1 MNKVII
7 TPDYD
12 GLYDDWFD
20 PPMEIKMSCK
30 NNEDIVINTTK
41 GLEVVPIPHQIAYDP
56 PMEIKMKME
65 QDIVI
70 NTTKGLEVV
79 TIPEQT
85 PHQIAYDLAT
95 EYPTTITTTGGS
107 EVFNVPTQ

>member
-1 MNKVII
+1 MSEVII
-7 TPDYD
+7 TPDSD

-20 PPMEIKMSCK
+20 PPMEIKM
-30 NNEDIVINTTK
+30 
-41 GLEVVPIPHQIAYDP
+41 
-56 PMEIKMKME
+56 KMQ

-85 PHQIAYDLAT
+85 PHQLAYDLAT
-95 EYPTTITTTGGS
+95 EGPTTITTTGGS
-107 EVFNVPTQ
+107 EVFNVPYYD

>member
-1 MNKVII
+1 MSKVII
-7 TPDYD
+7 TPDYE
-12 GLYDDWFD
+12 GLYDDWF
-20 PPMEIKMSCK
+20 
-30 NNEDIVINTTK
+30 
-41 GLEVVPIPHQIAYDP
+41 DP

-79 TIPEQT
+79 NVPQSLHE
-85 PHQIAYDLAT
+85 IAYDLAT

>member
-1 MNKVII
+1 MSKVII
-7 TPDYD
+7 TPDYE
-12 GLYDDWFD
+12 GLYDDWF
-20 PPMEIKMSCK
+20 
-30 NNEDIVINTTK
+30 
-41 GLEVVPIPHQIAYDP
+41 DP

-85 PHQIAYDLAT
+85 LHQIAYDLAT

-107 EVFNVPTQ
+107 DVFNVPTQ

>member
-1 MNKVII
+1 MSEVII

-30 NNEDIVINTTK
+30 NNEDIVINATK
-41 GLEVVPIPHQIAYDP
+41 GLEVVPIPHQIAYD
-56 PMEIKMKME
+56 
-65 QDIVI
+65 
-70 NTTKGLEVV
+70 
-79 TIPEQT
+79 
-85 PHQIAYDLAT
+85 LAT
-95 EYPTTITTTGGS
+95 EGPITITTTGGS

>member
-1 MNKVII
+1 MSEVII

-12 GLYDDWFD
+12 GLYDDWF
-20 PPMEIKMSCK
+20 
-30 NNEDIVINTTK
+30 
-41 GLEVVPIPHQIAYDP
+41 DP

-79 TIPEQT
+79 NVPQSLHE
-85 PHQIAYDLAT
+85 IAYDLAT
-95 EYPTTITTTGGS
+95 EYPSTITTTGGS

>member
-1 MNKVII
+1 MSEVII

-20 PPMEIKMSCK
+20 PPMEIKMK
-30 NNEDIVINTTK
+30 MNEDIVINMTK
-41 GLEVVPIPHQIAYDP
+41 GLEVVNVPQSLH
-56 PMEIKMKME
+56 E
-65 QDIVI
+65 
-70 NTTKGLEVV
+70 
-79 TIPEQT
+79 
-85 PHQIAYDLAT
+85 IAYDLAT

>member
-1 MNKVII
+1 MSKVII

-12 GLYDDWFD
+12 GLYDDWF
-20 PPMEIKMSCK
+20 
-30 NNEDIVINTTK
+30 
-41 GLEVVPIPHQIAYDP
+41 DP

-79 TIPEQT
+79 NVPQSLHE
-85 PHQIAYDLAT
+85 IAYDLAT

>member
-1 MNKVII
+1 MSEVII

-20 PPMEIKMSCK
+20 PPMEIKMK
-30 NNEDIVINTTK
+30 MNEDIVINTTE
-41 GLEVVPIPHQIAYDP
+41 GLEVVNVPQSLH
-56 PMEIKMKME
+56 E
-65 QDIVI
+65 
-70 NTTKGLEVV
+70 
-79 TIPEQT
+79 
-85 PHQIAYDLAT
+85 IAYDLAT

>member
-1 MNKVII
+1 MSEVII

-41 GLEVVPIPHQIAYDP
+41 GLEVVPIPHQIAYD
-56 PMEIKMKME
+56 
-65 QDIVI
+65 
-70 NTTKGLEVV
+70 
-79 TIPEQT
+79 
-85 PHQIAYDLAT
+85 LAT
-95 EYPTTITTTGGS
+95 EGPITITTTGGS

>member
-1 MNKVII
+1 MSEVII
-7 TPDYD
+7 TPDYE
-12 GLYDDWFD
+12 GLYDDWF
-20 PPMEIKMSCK
+20 
-30 NNEDIVINTTK
+30 
-41 GLEVVPIPHQIAYDP
+41 DP

-79 TIPEQT
+79 NVPQSLHE
-85 PHQIAYDLAT
+85 IAYDLAT

>member
-1 MNKVII
+1 MSEVII

-12 GLYDDWFD
+12 GLYDDWF
-20 PPMEIKMSCK
+20 
-30 NNEDIVINTTK
+30 
-41 GLEVVPIPHQIAYDP
+41 DP

-79 TIPEQT
+79 NVPQSLHE
-85 PHQIAYDLAT
+85 IAYDLAT